1 MKRSSLL
8 LMFIAFLAFSA
19 QSCKNDKEVKD
30 NAKKEMAEVKKTTKK
45 NPRDLINKKSEE
57 PVGPATTV
65 KFKNTEYNF
74 GKVMEGKI
82 IEYDFEFTNTGKEPL
97 TLKNVKASCGCTT
110 PSWPRTPIAPS
121 EKGKIHARFDTK
133 RRGRVGGKPENKRI
147 TVTGN
152 IQGGKQILTLK
163 GTIDRTPEAQKEEDA
178 RRAKRKAEAEARK
191 AKQAAAAKK
200 TK

>member
-1 MKRSSLL
+1 MKKSSLL

-30 NAKKEMAEVKKTTKK
+30 DAKKEMTNAKKTDANKPK
-45 NPRDLINKKSEE
+45 DLILKKSEE
-57 PVGPATTV
+57 PVGPTTTV
-65 KFKNTEYNF
+65 KFKENEYNF

-82 IEYDFEFTNTGKEPL
+82 VEYDFEFTNTGKEPL
-97 TLKNVKASCGCTT
+97 TLKSVKASCGCTT
-110 PSWPRTPIAPS
+110 PSWPRTPIAPG

-152 IQGGKQILTLK
+152 MEGGKQILTLK
-163 GTIDRTPEAQKEEDA
+163 GTIDRTPQAQKEEDE

-191 AKQAAAAKK
+191 AKEAAAKK